1 MRGAWLL
8 VVLPLTAH
16 ADLYR
21 WIDPASGSVKF
32 SSQPPSDPRIEP
44 EVVRYKAPPPPPK
57 PAGASLPSNKPDLE
71 ARWRLLATELA
82 AIPPQELKTGSDRVR
97 QQVQALEATRAE
109 LDRTDPAGAPRRNA
123 ELVAILQ
130 RKTP

>member
-57 PAGASLPSNKPDLE
+57 PAAAPLPSNKPDLE

-82 AIPPQELKTGSDRVR
+82 AIPPQELQTGSDRER
-97 QQVQALEATRAE
+97 PQVQALDAPRAE
-109 LDRTDPAGAPRRNA
+109 LARTDPAGAPRRNA

>member
-1 MRGAWLL
+1 MRGAWLVL
-8 VVLPLTAH
+8 ALPLTAH

-57 PAGASLPSNKPDLE
+57 PAAAPLPSNKPDLE

-82 AIPPQELKTGSDRVR
+82 AIPPQELQTGSDRVR
-97 QQVQALEATRAE
+97 QQVQALEAARVE
-109 LDRTDPAGAPRRNA
+109 LDRADPGGVPRRNA
-123 ELVAILQ
+123 ELLAILQ

>member
-1 MRGAWLL
+1 
-8 VVLPLTAH
+8 
-16 ADLYR
+16 
-21 WIDPASGSVKF
+21 
-32 SSQPPSDPRIEP
+32 
-44 EVVRYKAPPPPPK
+44 
-57 PAGASLPSNKPDLE
+57 
-71 ARWRLLATELA
+71 LLATELA

>member
-57 PAGASLPSNKPDLE
+57 PAAAPLPSNKPDLE

-82 AIPPQELKTGSDRVR
+82 AIPPQELQTGSDRVR

-109 LDRTDPAGAPRRNA
+109 LDRPAPAGAPRRNA

>member
-8 VVLPLTAH
+8 VALPLSAH

-57 PAGASLPSNKPDLE
+57 PAAAPLPSNKPDLE